1 MSVAQAMT
9 FDAWLRLCRHEPEVC
24 HAQAEEIV
32 AYCTQHELPFWMP
45 NGLQIRGWARI
56 ELGDVDGGMAD
67 WERGI
72 ELWNMVRGSL
82 GRTAYDAMFA
92 LAKART
98 GKLAEARAVIERCKQ
113 LVAASGERYSESEVR
128 RVDAELLLLEA
139 GGVAKASDD
148 ARAEASGQLL
158 YAVDRARTQGAR
170 TLELRALTALAEL
183 EAARGGA
190 AQATRNQLA
199 GLVATFTEGLDT
211 ADLKRARAALA

>member
-1 MSVAQAMT
+1 
-9 FDAWLRLCRHEPEVC
+9 
-24 HAQAEEIV
+24 
-32 AYCTQHELPFWMP
+32 
-45 NGLQIRGWARI
+45 
-56 ELGDVDGGMAD
+56 MAD

-92 LAKART
+92 LAKARS
-98 GKLAEARAVIERCKQ
+98 GKVAEARAVIERCKR
-113 LVAASGERYSESEVR
+113 LVAASGERYAESEVR

-139 GGVAKASDD
+139 GGAATAPAAV
-148 ARAEASGQLL
+148 RAEASGHLL

-183 EAARGGA
+183 DAARDGA

-199 GLVATFTEGLDT
+199 ALVATFTEGLDT
-211 ADLKRARAALA
+211 ADVQRARAALA